1 VRNDW
6 SGQTFPHPS
15 GRRPVIG
22 DALGTNPD
30 TPLQSTMRRAVGLG
44 PIFELKIF
52 DQKFVFVTGAELAAE
67 LADESRFEKALSPAL
82 VALREFAGEGL
93 FTAYNDDTNW
103 ALAHDLLRPAFTKAA
118 MQRYHPV
125 MLAAAQELFDTWE
138 GRTEPVDVSA
148 DMTKLT
154 METISRAAFSH
165 DFGSFSRTE
174 PHPFIPAMIAAL
186 KGGQRKGSLNS
197 MPGASLMAR
206 RIDKRNAHH
215 QAYVDSLI
223 DGIIAERRAS
233 GEGDDQD
240 LLGIMLNT
248 PHPETG
254 ARLDDV
260 NIRHQILTFLVAGHE
275 TTSGA
280 LSFALYYLSRD
291 PDVLAKAQAEVD
303 QILGPDRDA
312 EPRFEQVAKFRY
324 LRRVLDEGLRL
335 WPTAPAFTRS
345 PREETVIGGAYRMR
359 PQDWAIVV
367 LPLMHRDKAVWGED
381 AEEFNPDRF
390 LAESSR
396 GRQPHSYKPF
406 GTGERSCIGRQFAL
420 HEAILVLARML
431 HRYDIAGDPGYELE
445 IAERLT
451 LMPKGFEL
459 TITPRRPS
467 ARRAAVE
474 QEPQTEASETCPVS
488 SIDHPG
494 FQATSH
500 GCPSGSAK

>member
-1 VRNDW
+1 MRNDW
-6 SGQTFPHPS
+6 SGQTFPHPP
-15 GRRPVIG
+15 GRKPVVG
-22 DALGTNPD
+22 DVLGAD
-30 TPLQSTMRRAVGLG
+30 VGAPLQSTMRRAEGLG
-44 PIFELKIF
+44 PIFELHVF

-67 LADESRFEKALSPAL
+67 LADESRFVKSLSPAL
-82 VALREFAGEGL
+82 VALREFVGEGL
-93 FTAYNDDTNW
+93 FTAYNDETNW
-103 ALAHDLLRPAFTKAA
+103 ALAHDLLRPAFTKGA

-125 MLAAAQELFDTWE
+125 MLAAAQELFDTWDVRE
-138 GRTEPVDVSA
+138 EPIDVSA

-154 METISRAAFSH
+154 METISRTAFST

-186 KGGQRKGSLNS
+186 QAGQRKGSLNA
-197 MPGASLMAR
+197 MPGAGLMAK
-206 RIDKRNAHH
+206 RIDKKNAHH
-215 QAYVDSLI
+215 QAYVDSLL
-223 DGIIAERRAS
+223 DGIIAERRSAGTVDES
-233 GEGDDQD
+233 D
-240 LLGIMLNT
+240 LLGIMLHT

-254 ARLDDV
+254 QRLDDL

-291 PDVLAKAQAEVD
+291 PAVLAKAQAEVD
-303 QILGPDRDA
+303 QVLGPDRGA
-312 EPRFEQVAKFRY
+312 EPTFEQVAKFRY

-345 PREETVIGGAYRMR
+345 PRETTVLSTGHTMR
-359 PQDWAIVV
+359 PEDWAIVI
-367 LPLMHRDKAVWGED
+367 LPMMHRDPVVWGDD
-381 AEEFNPDRF
+381 AAEFDPDRF
-390 LAESSR
+390 LPENAR

-431 HRYDIAGDPGYELE
+431 HRYDIAGDPDYELE

-451 LMPKGFEL
+451 LMPRGFEL
-459 TITPRRPS
+459 TIVPRTPEVVSPREVSDQAEPS
-467 ARRAAVE
+467 EV
-474 QEPQTEASETCPVS
+474 CPVS
-488 SIDHPG
+488 SIDQPG
-494 FQATSH
+494 FQATSQ